1 MRQLLQA
8 FKKCM
13 PRLQDSIDRGQSNS
27 IALYRPRPDLSRRHC
42 SLFVRMQITV
52 GAVSMG
58 GTVYPA
64 LRQEVQSI
72 TCQLR
77 PALVTTQSLSSGML
91 NSMAAPLGPMR

>member
-13 PRLQDSIDRGQSNS
+13 PSLQPAVGRGQPNS
-27 IALYRPRPDLSRRHC
+27 IALYRPQPNLSHRLC
-42 SLFVRMQITV
+42 SSFVRMQSMV

-58 GTVYPA
+58 GTVHPA
-64 LRQEVQSI
+64 LRQEMQSL